1 MTATNPRP
9 NPYVGPR
16 AFRVGET
23 LYGRDHELR
32 ELLDLLIAERIVL
45 LHSPSG
51 AGKSSLVQAGLIPI
65 LRQEGFR
72 VLPLI
77 RVNQELPASIEI
89 PGSGDSGSENPGIN
103 RYIYST
109 LLSLEEELPD
119 EEQLPMDELAKI
131 SLSDYLSRRL
141 QQETPGEGAENPD
154 SIVLIFDQFEEIL
167 TLDPTNRQSKA
178 DFFAEVG
185 TALRNRKFWA
195 LFVMRE
201 DYIAALDPYLRPLPT
216 RLSNTFRLD
225 LLGVQAA
232 LQAIQQPARNSE
244 VEFTQ
249 PAAQKLVDDLRRVQV
264 QQPDGTLQEQLGS
277 YVEPVQ
283 LQVVCYRLWQNLE
296 QDKTRITEGDVE
308 NVGDVDQS
316 LSEYYAE
323 RVVDAAEQTGVSERI
338 IRDWFDQKLI
348 TESGIRGQVLMAPER
363 SDGLDNSAIRLLE
376 NAHLVRGEKRRGATW
391 FELAHDRLIGPV
403 RKNNLEWYQTNLIL
417 LQRQAALW
425 LKENRPDHLL
435 LRDQALAEAEEW
447 ASAHPDELTA
457 GDREFLEACQEQRDR
472 EQAERERAEQA
483 VKLEAA
489 EKVAEAERQRAE
501 AQALAARK
509 LRQRA
514 IFLAVLLLVAVGLGG
529 AAGYLGNLATQES
542 RAANTARAYAVTQ
555 QSIAEA
561 NAILAEGNAAT
572 ADAERL
578 IAVEQRIAA
587 ETARAV
593 ANNER
598 NAASTAR
605 AEEAEQRAKAE
616 TEAVARATAQAEAL
630 VQKDIA
636 LSRQRAAFSLSY
648 IETQTD
654 LALLLAVEAYYTTD
668 TLEAR
673 SAMLSGLQRGLGRK
687 FRPVPIP
694 PANRSV
700 YSVSMSPDGRH
711 MAWGSEDGTVTLWD
725 YTVGRPVYTLSD
737 SPARA
742 WSVAFSP
749 DGRMLASAHED
760 SYIVLWNV
768 ASGERIARIPNQNKV
783 LSVSWSPDSQRLAAA
798 VGPHVV
804 VWDIAAKSSFT
815 ARDIIFDT
823 NLGFVVSEVAW
834 SPNGKMIAAACEDK
848 IVYIL
853 EPETGEIAKQLAR
866 HQNKVKS
873 VAWSPSSTL
882 LASGGDDLK
891 VFVWDIANSQ
901 AIQELEGHADNVLSV
916 AFSFDGTLLASAGDI
931 SDKSIIVWDTQ
942 TFEQLDRLTDYS
954 LSVESVVFI
963 PKAGDVLL
971 ASGSRDTSVR
981 LYEVTTEQP
990 LNRSLVTSRGEV
1002 IASGLDQTGAQLFAR
1017 YIASQSDLRVTMLVD
1032 GKEQEVRSGLSNFR
1046 RVTSAAFSPDGT
1058 SLAYSADNGRIS
1070 IVSVES
1076 GEEIRSLPNAPG
1088 PAYSLAL
1095 NDRYLASSH
1104 CAAPSVDVSA
1114 CQQNEIWLWD
1124 LSTGEPSGDPLVG
1137 HTNYITSLAFSPDG
1151 EMLASGS
1158 LDQTIIH
1165 WELATREPEGLPLSR
1180 HRGGVTSLV
1189 FSQDGKLQAS
1199 GSADQKI
1206 ILWDVESDQP
1216 IGDPLSGF
1224 TAEVSSLVFSSDN
1237 LALFSGTRDGEIL
1250 VWDVDYQSWI
1260 GRACRLAGRS
1270 LTESEW
1276 REFFPDQEYRPACE
1290 QTAAAAGGTPAPPA
1304 TPTPTPTPT
1313 P

>member
-1 MTATNPRP
+1 MTANHPRP

-23 LYGRDHELR
+23 LYGRDRELR

-77 RVNQELPASIEI
+77 RVNQEPPASMGIAT
-89 PGSGDSGSENPGIN
+89 SGDSGGVNPEIN

-119 EEQLPMDELAKI
+119 EEQLPLDELAKI
-131 SLSDYLSRRL
+131 SLSDYLVKRL
-141 QQETPGEGAENPD
+141 RQEPPQEVAENPD
-154 SIVLIFDQFEEIL
+154 SVVLIFDQFEEIL
-167 TLDPTNRQSKA
+167 NIDPTDQQSKA
-178 DFFAEVG
+178 AFFAELG
-185 TALRNRKFWA
+185 TALRNRKLWA
-195 LFVMRE
+195 LFSMRE
-201 DYIAALDPYLRPLPT
+201 DYIAALDPYIRMVPT
-216 RLSNTFRLD
+216 RLRNTYRLD

-232 LQAIQQPARNSE
+232 RLAIQMPAQNQG
-244 VEFTQ
+244 VDFTHL
-249 PAAQKLVDDLRRVQV
+249 AAHKLVDDLRRIQV
-264 QQPDGTLQEQLGS
+264 QQPDGSLQEQLGS

-283 LQVVCYRLWQNLE
+283 LQVVCYRLWQNLDS
-296 QDKTRITEGDVE
+296 DKTNITESDIE
-308 NVGDVDQS
+308 SVGDVDQS

-323 RVVDAAEQTGVSERI
+323 RVTTAAQQTAVGERT
-338 IRDWFDQKLI
+338 IRDWFDQRLI

-447 ASAHPDELTA
+447 AAAHPDELTA

-472 EQAERERAEQA
+472 EHAERERAEQA

-514 IFLAVLLLVAVGLGG
+514 IFLAVLLLVAVGLAG
-529 AAGYLGNLATQES
+529 AAGYLGNIATQAS
-542 RAANTARAYAVTQ
+542 KAANTAGAYAVTQ
-555 QSIAEA
+555 QGIAEA
-561 NAILAEGNAAT
+561 NAILAQGNAAT

-593 ANNER
+593 ADSER

-605 AEEAEQRAKAE
+605 AEEAAQRAKAE

-654 LALLLAVEAYYTTD
+654 LALLLAVEAYFTSD

-673 SAMLSGLQRGLGRK
+673 SAMLSGLQRGLGRR
-687 FRPVPIP
+687 FRLIPIP

-711 MAWGSEDGTVTLWD
+711 MAWGSEDGTVTIWD
-725 YTVGRPVYTLSD
+725 YTVGRPVHALSD
-737 SPARA
+737 SPSRA

-783 LSVSWSPDSQRLAAA
+783 LSVSWSPDSRRLAAA

-804 VWDIAAKSSFT
+804 VWDIANKSRFT
-815 ARDIIFDT
+815 VRDIVFDK

-834 SPNGKMIAAACEDK
+834 SPDGKMIAAACEDK

-853 EPETGEIAKQLAR
+853 EPETGEIAKQLAG

-873 VAWSPSSTL
+873 VAWSPNSAL

-891 VFVWDIANSQ
+891 VFVWDIANTQ
-901 AIQELEGHADNVLSV
+901 AIQELEGHTDNVLSV
-916 AFSFDGTLLASAGDI
+916 AFSFDGTLLASGGDI
-931 SDKSIIVWDTQ
+931 SDKSIIVWDAQ
-942 TFEQLDRLTDYS
+942 TFGQLDRLTDYS
-954 LSVESVVFI
+954 LSVESVVFV
-963 PKAGDVLL
+963 PRAGDVLL
-971 ASGSRDTSVR
+971 ASGSRDASIG

-1002 IASGLDQTGAQLFAR
+1002 IASGLDQSSAQLFAR
-1017 YIASQSDLRVTMLVD
+1017 YLPSQADLKVTMLVED
-1032 GKEQEVRSGLSNFR
+1032 KEQEVRSGLSNFR
-1046 RVTSAAFSPDGT
+1046 RVTSAAFSPDGK
-1058 SLAYSADNGRIS
+1058 SLAYSTDNGRLT

-1076 GEEIRSLPNAPG
+1076 GEEIRSLSNASG

-1104 CAAPSVDVSA
+1104 CAQLDDSGNL
-1114 CQQNEIWLWD
+1114 CLQNEIWLWD
-1124 LSTGEPSGDPLVG
+1124 LSTGEPNGDALVG
-1137 HTNYITSLAFSPDG
+1137 HTNFITSLAFSPDG
-1151 EMLASGS
+1151 EVLASGS
-1158 LDQTIIH
+1158 RDQTIIH
-1165 WELATREPEGLPLSR
+1165 WELASREPEGLPLSR
-1180 HRGGVTSLV
+1180 HGGGVTSLA
-1189 FSQDGKLQAS
+1189 FSPDGKLQAS
-1199 GSADQKI
+1199 GSADQTV

-1216 IGDPLSGF
+1216 IGDPLSGIAASV
-1224 TAEVSSLVFSSDN
+1224 TGLVFSADS
-1237 LALFSGTRDGEIL
+1237 LAIFSGTRDGEIL
-1250 VWDVDYQSWI
+1250 FWDVDYQSWI

-1270 LTESEW
+1270 LTEFEW
-1276 REFFPDQEYRPACE
+1276 KEFFPDQEYRPACG
-1290 QTAAAAGGTPAPPA
+1290 QTAAAGGTPAPPA